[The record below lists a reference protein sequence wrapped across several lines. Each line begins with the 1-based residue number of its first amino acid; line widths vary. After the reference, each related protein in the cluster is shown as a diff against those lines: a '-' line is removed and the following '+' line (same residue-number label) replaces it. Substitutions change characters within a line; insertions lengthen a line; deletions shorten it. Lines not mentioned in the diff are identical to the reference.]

1 MQGPPASVRELYDRV
16 ADRYDEVVEVTRYGG
31 RDWLAAALPAVADA
45 GQVVRR
51 VVDLGCANGAL
62 GRLLRPSFPHARLVG
77 IDVAPRML
85 AAARAENLYDELLEH
100 DLGTAPPG
108 LAAGSVDVFVALGCL
123 EFIAHPLPLLRSLH
137 RSLRPGGWL
146 FCSFQEHWPE
156 RAHLAP
162 RATRSGAVTHHA
174 LTRAEVHDL
183 LEQGSAALRAAAPR
197 APLTRSMPCRCVR
210 LERQTTPPVDFG
222 GKSFQMS

>member
-162 RATRSGAVTHHA
+162 RATRSGAVPHHA

-183 LEQGSAALRAAAPR
+183 LEQAALSPQSTDSRTEYVSNSGFACPYLYIVARRPA
-197 APLTRSMPCRCVR
+197 T
-210 LERQTTPPVDFG
+210 G
-222 GKSFQMS
+222 

>member
-162 RATRSGAVTHHA
+162 LATRSGAVPHHA

-183 LEQGSAALRAAAPR
+183 LEQAALSPQSTDSRTEYVSNSGFACPYLYIVARRPA
-197 APLTRSMPCRCVR
+197 T
-210 LERQTTPPVDFG
+210 G
-222 GKSFQMS
+222 